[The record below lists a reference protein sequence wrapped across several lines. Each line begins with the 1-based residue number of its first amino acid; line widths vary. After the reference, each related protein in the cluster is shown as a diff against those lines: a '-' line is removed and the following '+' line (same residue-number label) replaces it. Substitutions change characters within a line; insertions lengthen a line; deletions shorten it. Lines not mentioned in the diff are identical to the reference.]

1 MNLKA
6 GYSSTEAAEANLRI
20 FLALMGLAAA
30 MGILALA
37 GWITGFRF
45 LTSIRS
51 AYFPMPPST
60 AIGLLLTA
68 GAMTVAVY
76 WPENRA
82 IRATARM
89 VSAVL
94 MILAFIII
102 TEAFRDFAPGIEER
116 LFGLKGELNGIPIGR
131 MSPIAAV
138 IFFSLNLAVLTF
150 RFNGLRVRTSR
161 GISAVISLAVLL
173 VGSITTLGYLYGTP
187 LLYGGGTRPVAPTA
201 GFALALLGAAM
212 IAAAGN
218 DAWPLKFFVGQ
229 GVRARML
236 RSTLPI
242 IVALIVIDGWVEAVG
257 IVEFEVNPVLVS
269 ALSALFFV
277 ALAAALIA
285 RSAQKIGG
293 AVDEANARRDQAEE
307 LMLTLNRELE
317 RSNAELEQ
325 FAYVASHDLQEP
337 LRMVSSYMQL
347 LENRYS
353 ERLDQ
358 DAKDFIGF
366 AVDGSRRMQM
376 MIRDLLLLSR
386 VSTKAKPF
394 IPVESSLS
402 LDLALENLSLSIE
415 ENDAVITHDPMPKLM
430 ADPSQL
436 IQLFQNLIGNA
447 IKFHGE
453 KEPRIHVAAE
463 RNAENWVFSVS
474 DNGIG
479 FDETYADRIFVI
491 FQRLHGRN
499 EYEGSGLGL
508 ALCKKI
514 VERHGGHIWAESTP
528 GRGSVFYF
536 TMPAREEEDGAQ

>member
-1 MNLKA
+1 
-6 GYSSTEAAEANLRI
+6 
-20 FLALMGLAAA
+20 MGLAAA